1 MNQNIE
7 IAFLFENHQWKK
19 LTNSYLPN
27 EIAKSLSFKNG
38 LYLAYRLLYND
49 AWEET
54 FQEYAVKFLYEIRK
68 IYPENWN
75 ETWEYDALLG
85 LACYITRKYDERYE
99 AYKRAFD
106 KTNTPPPGLLIE
118 LARCCI
124 CPDSP
129 PISYDEAID
138 LVKKAIKE
146 ALYTDGV
153 GLLSHI
159 YSLKNDK
166 INEKYWAKILENS
179 NQKLESPSIEPKFL
193 IEDICMEKI
202 VK

>member
-1 MNQNIE
+1 MNQNNAIT
-7 IAFLFENHQWKK
+7 FLFENHQWEK
-19 LTNSYLPN
+19 LANSYSPIEL
-27 EIAKSLSFKNG
+27 AKSLSFKNG
-38 LYLAYRLLYND
+38 LRLAYQLLYNNT
-49 AWEET
+49 WEET
-54 FQEYAVKFLYEIRK
+54 LQEYAVKLLNEIRK
-68 IYPENWN
+68 NYPEDWN

-85 LACYITRKYDERYE
+85 LAYYITRKYDERYE

-106 KTNTPPPGLLIE
+106 KTNNPPPGLLIE

-124 CPDSP
+124 CPGTP

-146 ALYTDGV
+146 APYTDGI

-166 INEKYWAKILENS
+166 INEKYWVKILENS
-179 NQKLESPSIEPKFL
+179 NQKFESPSIEPKFL
-193 IEDICMEKI
+193 VDEYLQ
-202 VK
+202 